1 MKEITD
7 IHFDIWNIANLEG
20 MSNTTKTELIKA
32 YLKVE
37 KLPKKIFY
45 EVTEI
50 SEGSSD
56 NIQNNPDIS
65 ILMPLFNLNFDLF
78 KEIVNKLDLNLSEFK
93 KYKDET
99 PYLLTYLLFNE
110 HLYIDEK
117 SELKKEQ
124 MDFLLDSGLSLDSY
138 LYINNNDI
146 LGEKHHRLFE
156 NEIIKEEYLVNTT
169 KFKIYLPDFIKCNK
183 PDIIIENKEEYEE
196 NFFYSYLIDKVI
208 DQPFVNKNLKN
219 NFLNYFWETL
229 GLNLNVT
236 YNQEENVVNFNNEK
250 YHRLNTILKNENE
263 IINNIGI
270 FIEDEETVECLLKQ
284 NKINI
289 YDSVKNLLD
298 REKNNKYKGTNKDL
312 NYKYHDKV
320 LLKDFFSNVLISNV
334 IPKLKLIKTDVEIV
348 KYLNDSNKLFNHQT
362 VNEIVS
368 KLEKEVIE
376 KTLQESDTLKKNIK
390 NRL

>member
-1 MKEITD
+1 MKDVAEI
-7 IHFDIWNIANLEG
+7 HNALWNIANLEG
-20 MSNTTKTELIKA
+20 MSNTTKTELIKT

-45 EVTEI
+45 EVTEV
-50 SEGSSD
+50 SEGSND
-56 NIQNNPDIS
+56 NIQNNPDLS
-65 ILMPLFNLNFDLF
+65 ILMPLFNLDFKLF

-110 HLYIDEK
+110 SLYVDEK

-124 MDFLLDSGLSLDSY
+124 MDFLLERGLSLDSY
-138 LYINNNDI
+138 LYINNNDV
-146 LGEKHHRLFE
+146 LGEKYHRLLE
-156 NEIIKEEYLVNTT
+156 NEIIKKEFLVNTT
-169 KFKIYLPDFIKCNK
+169 KFKIYLPDFIKCRK
-183 PDIIIENKEEYEE
+183 PNVIIENKAEHEYD
-196 NFFYSYLIDKVI
+196 FFYSYLIDKII
-208 DQPFVNKNLKN
+208 DKPFLNKNYRD
-219 NFLNYFWETL
+219 NFLNYFWEHL
-229 GLNLNVT
+229 NLNLNVT
-236 YNQEENVVNFNNEK
+236 YNQEKNLVYFNNEK

-270 FIEDEETVECLLKQ
+270 FIEDEKIIECLLKQ
-284 NKINI
+284 DKINI
-289 YDSVKNLLD
+289 LGSISNLLD
-298 REKNNKYKGTNKDL
+298 REKNNQYKGNNKEL

-320 LLKDFFSNVLISNV
+320 LLKDFFSNILISNV

-348 KYLNDSNKLFNHQT
+348 KYLNESNKFFNHQA

-376 KTLQESDTLKKNIK
+376 KTLQESDILKKNIK